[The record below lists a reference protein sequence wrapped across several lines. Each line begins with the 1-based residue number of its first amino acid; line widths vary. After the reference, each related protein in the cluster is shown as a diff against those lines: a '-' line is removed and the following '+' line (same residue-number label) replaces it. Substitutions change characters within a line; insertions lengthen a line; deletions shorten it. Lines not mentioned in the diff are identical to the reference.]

1 MTMKTGSAAVTG
13 KGKKRLNGFLRFVR
27 TVIILALILGITG
40 GIAVAAVNI
49 AVIGT
54 AKKTILTPDEAEKLE
69 GVDCIIVLGCQVKK
83 DVPSDMLYDR
93 IVTGVDLY
101 RRGVSEVLFMSG
113 DSRMKHYDEVGVMK
127 RVACEKGVPEDAVD
141 CDGYAL
147 STYDSIYRAAKLY
160 GCKKA
165 VIVTQEYHLYRAV
178 YIAKKMG
185 LEAYGVSASIRRYR
199 GQKFQNAREA
209 AARVKDFAFSL
220 IVPDA
225 EMGLEVWKPAETASR
240 AAVSG
245 GKLTFFRLP
254 SHKTRLCD

>member
-27 TVIILALILGITG
+27 TVIILALILGMTG

-101 RRGVSEVLFMSG
+101 RRGVSEVLFMRLIAASTLDDYRRSG
-113 DSRMKHYDEVGVMK
+113 AYLIDLRTKEEYEQGHIEGAVNIPYDFL
-127 RVACEKGVPEDAVD
+127 ED
-141 CDGYAL
+141 Y
-147 STYDSIYRAAKLY
+147 
-160 GCKKA
+160 KK
-165 VIVTQEYHLYRAV
+165 
-178 YIAKKMG
+178 
-185 LEAYGVSASIRRYR
+185 
-199 GQKFQNAREA
+199 
-209 AARVKDFAFSL
+209 
-220 IVPDA
+220 
-225 EMGLEVWKPAETASR
+225 
-240 AAVSG
+240 
-245 GKLTFFRLP
+245 RLP
-254 SHKTRLCD
+254 RNRLLVYKLKK

>member
-1 MTMKTGSAAVTG
+1 MTLKKGSATVTG

-101 RRGVSEVLFMSG
+101 RRGVSERLFMSG
-113 DSRMKHYDEVGVMK
+113 DSRTRHYDEVGVMK
-127 RVACEKGVPEDAVD
+127 RVACEKGVPEEAVD
-141 CDGYAL
+141 CDGYGL

-160 GCKKA
+160 GYKKI

-185 LEAYGVSASIRRYR
+185 LEAYGVSASIRKYR
-199 GQKFQNAREA
+199 GQKFQNVREA

-220 IVPDA
+220 IIPDA
-225 EMGLEVWKPAETASR
+225 EMGLEVWKPAETGQQ

-245 GKLTFFRLP
+245 GNMTFFRLP
-254 SHKTRLCD
+254 PYKTRLCD

>member
-1 MTMKTGSAAVTG
+1 
-13 KGKKRLNGFLRFVR
+13 
-27 TVIILALILGITG
+27 
-40 GIAVAAVNI
+40 
-49 AVIGT
+49 
-54 AKKTILTPDEAEKLE
+54 
-69 GVDCIIVLGCQVKK
+69 
-83 DVPSDMLYDR
+83 MLYDR

-141 CDGYAL
+141 CDGYGL

>member
-40 GIAVAAVNI
+40 GI

-141 CDGYAL
+141 CDGYGL

-225 EMGLEVWKPAETASR
+225 EMGLEVWKPAETGQQ

>member
-1 MTMKTGSAAVTG
+1 MKTGSAAVTG

-101 RRGVSEVLFMSG
+101 RLRAFDLRQHIPRRKAVRLQKGSDSDSRVSPLPRGVHRKENG
-113 DSRMKHYDEVGVMK
+113 
-127 RVACEKGVPEDAVD
+127 A
-141 CDGYAL
+141 
-147 STYDSIYRAAKLY
+147 
-160 GCKKA
+160 
-165 VIVTQEYHLYRAV
+165 
-178 YIAKKMG
+178 
-185 LEAYGVSASIRRYR
+185 
-199 GQKFQNAREA
+199 
-209 AARVKDFAFSL
+209 
-220 IVPDA
+220 
-225 EMGLEVWKPAETASR
+225 
-240 AAVSG
+240 
-245 GKLTFFRLP
+245 
-254 SHKTRLCD
+254 